1 MADGVFQMT
10 WEKTAK
16 DSFEA
21 VLGKIPVFLRP
32 MAMQK
37 VSKKA
42 EQIAQNQGREE
53 VSEKDVVD
61 AFFVETPFGFHGPM
75 KMDMDALKIDYRKYG
90 HS

>member
-1 MADGVFQMT
+1 MADKVFQMT

-32 MAMQK
+32 IAKQK

-42 EQIAQNQGREE
+42 EQIAQQQGRKE
-53 VSEKDVVD
+53 VGEKDVVD
-61 AFFVETPFGFHGPM
+61 AFFIETPFGFHGPM
-75 KMDMDALKIDYRKYG
+75 KMDMEALNIDYKKYG
-90 HS
+90 HA